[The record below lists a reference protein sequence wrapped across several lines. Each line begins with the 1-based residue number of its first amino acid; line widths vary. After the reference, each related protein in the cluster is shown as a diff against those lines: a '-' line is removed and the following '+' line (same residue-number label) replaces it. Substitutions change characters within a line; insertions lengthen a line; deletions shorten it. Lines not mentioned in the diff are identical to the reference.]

1 MSMLTE
7 IAAYL
12 VAQGVCTEIGT
23 DLVIME
29 LPMEPDLMT
38 AVFQYAGDP
47 PGLTFDGPAEDNPG
61 LQVRTRAAPGDLA
74 AGEARAKA
82 AQTALHGYANA
93 TLGSTRYMLIRATGS
108 PMSIGNDE
116 QNRPEW
122 TQNFIVTKE
131 A

>member
-1 MSMLTE
+1 MLTE

-12 VAQGVCTEIGT
+12 VSQGVCTGIGT
-23 DLVIME
+23 DLFIQEV
-29 LPMEPDLMT
+29 PMEPDLMT

-47 PGLTFDGPAEDNPG
+47 PGLTFDGAAEDNPG
-61 LQVRTRAAPGDLA
+61 LQVRTRAALGDLA
-74 AGEARAKA
+74 SGEARAKA
-82 AQTALHGYANA
+82 AQTALHAVGNT
-93 TLGSTRYMLIRATGS
+93 TLGSTRYMLIRASGS